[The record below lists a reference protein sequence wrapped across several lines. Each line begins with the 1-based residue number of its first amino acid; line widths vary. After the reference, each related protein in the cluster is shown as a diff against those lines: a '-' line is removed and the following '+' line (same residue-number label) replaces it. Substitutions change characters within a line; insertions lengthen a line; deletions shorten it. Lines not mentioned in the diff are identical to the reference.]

1 MKATKIVAIADTAG
15 TASSSGSKK
24 SILLRNLGKNDVVFG
39 TKGNGRN
46 EVFLQLLEEY
56 AELYVKSSK
65 FEKMGL
71 IQQLIQDWNGN
82 FYFLNPKT
90 NELGLAR
97 ENVKKRGS
105 DSSEQKSPVS
115 TSSKLYTSVRRM
127 MNYVVAKNNYQYV
140 QSMPSSSSTVTRET
154 QQRPVA
160 QQQNNVARKR
170 SFSPLP
176 VKSSKRKAVSTSE
189 PPSKKYK
196 KKTKIS
202 KTKAPVLTA
211 APPVAPPVASV
222 TVHRNT
228 RMDTLSPIPTMVGG
242 KQQRAPMLVTP
253 EPSPRTFQDILRDQA
268 EKNLVKGTFPI
279 PSTSSGS
286 MIDLPSNFA
295 AKPLA
300 ANLVRPALASRK
312 LTPPPSFKKV
322 LDHKYVHRLEDTA
335 IHTLVSLSTASWTS
349 EQDDNEEDGLF
360 Y

>member
-1 MKATKIVAIADTAG
+1 MKTTKIVAIADTAG

-160 QQQNNVARKR
+160 QQNNVARKR

-189 PPSKKYK
+189 PTSKKYK
-196 KKTKIS
+196 NKTKIS
-202 KTKAPVLTA
+202 KTKAPVMTD
-211 APPVAPPVASV
+211 APPVASV
-222 TVHRNT
+222 TVHQNT

-268 EKNLVKGTFPI
+268 EKNLVVKGAFPI
-279 PSTSSGS
+279 PSTSSGR

-349 EQDDNEEDGLF
+349 EQDDIEEDGLF